1 MIALRREPFDF
12 GILPAS
18 FLLPRAESVAALA
31 DCVKRF
37 EGAVVVVSHD
47 QYFVNE
53 VANEAWVV
61 NKGAVRRAK
70 SFADY
75 VKKQV
80 KKLDDLA

>member
-1 MIALRREPFDF
+1 MSYVAPHVLIMDEPTNNLD
-12 GILPAS
+12 L
-18 FLLPRAESVAALA
+18 ESVAALA

-53 VANEAWVV
+53 IADEAWVV
-61 NKGAVRRAK
+61 NKGAVRKAK

-75 VKKQV
+75 VRKQV
-80 KKLDDLA
+80 KKLEDM